1 MKKKISVGKIL
12 TQVFL
17 LIWLFLCLF
26 PLYWMFTMSLK
37 DTNEIFGPNPV
48 GLPTQW
54 LWGNYASAWGSGG
67 RVSNYM
73 VNSVIDTFVSLAFTS
88 LLGFMSAYG
97 LLRMKW
103 KG

>member
-1 MKKKISVGKIL
+1 MKKKWSAGTIL
-12 TQVFL
+12 TQLFL
-17 LIWLFLCLF
+17 LVWLLLCLF

-67 RVSNYM
+67 RISNCPP
-73 VNSVIDTFVSLAFTS
+73 TACC
-88 LLGFMSAYG
+88 GCG
-97 LLRMKW
+97 G
-103 KG
+103 KGRKSFSPIS